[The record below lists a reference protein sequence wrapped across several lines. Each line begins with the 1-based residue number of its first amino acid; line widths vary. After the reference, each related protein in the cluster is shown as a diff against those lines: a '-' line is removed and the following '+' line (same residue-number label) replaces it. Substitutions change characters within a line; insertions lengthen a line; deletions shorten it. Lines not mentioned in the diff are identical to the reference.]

1 MILHLSD
8 NISKALKQNGC
19 IESPGP
25 NACST
30 RNFKQCLKEID
41 VSHVVW
47 WEDASAQRDGTRAL
61 RAHLHDDC
69 PVIAASILMRQ
80 LQDKSAA
87 LFEVIKRY

>member
-8 NISKALKQNGC
+8 NIRKATKKNGF
-19 IESPGP
+19 IESPGL

-30 RNFKQCLKEID
+30 RDFKQCLKEID

-47 WEDASAQRDGTRAL
+47 WEDGTTRRHA
-61 RAHLHDDC
+61 RSQAHLHDDC
-69 PVIAASILMRQ
+69 PVTAASILMRQ

-87 LFEVIKRY
+87 LFEVIKKY